1 MENNRIVIDLGFA
14 KLVAEKGIDDK
25 YNEIYVGIEKNGVWV
40 QDLAILREKFHYKD
54 SHDSDILPTVVNEGK
69 FEVLVYANKDDEDYT
84 NKFII
89 EQYCEEDN

>member
-14 KLVAEKGIDDK
+14 KLVAEKGTDNN
-25 YNEIYVGIEKNGVWV
+25 YNEIYVGVEKEGSWS
-40 QDLAILREKFHYKD
+40 QDLAIVREKYHYKD
-54 SHDSDILPTVVNEGK
+54 NPNSGIPTVVNEGK
-69 FEVLVYANKDDEDYT
+69 FEVLVYADKNDEDYT

>member
-14 KLVAEKGIDDK
+14 KLVAEKGTDDK

-40 QDLAILREKFHYKD
+40 QDLAVVREKYHYED
-54 SHDSDILPTVVNEGK
+54 NPDSDMPTVVNEDK

>member
-25 YNEIYVGIEKNGVWV
+25 YNEIYVGVEKNGVWV
-40 QDLAILREKFHYKD
+40 QDLAIVREKCHYKD

>member
-14 KLVAEKGIDDK
+14 KLVAEKGTDDK
-25 YNEIYVGIEKNGVWV
+25 YHEIYVGIEKNGVWL
-40 QDLAILREKFHYKD
+40 QDLAVVREKYHYKD
-54 SHDSDILPTVVNEGK
+54 SPNSDIPTVVNEGK